1 MVGEEGGML
10 MNAKTHIPVT
20 SVMSQSNTG
29 SPSMGSEL
37 TVYIDSEPYPKVD
50 QGSDPNTVRMLKE
63 DYAGAVSEMTAV
75 AQYIYQ
81 NILCTDNESFA
92 NAILQIAIVEMNHLD
107 MIGDAI
113 LALGGNPTFGNG
125 SVFWQGKLVNYAR
138 TIPEMLRADIEAETQ
153 AIANYE
159 RHAAS
164 TKNASVRALLERIV
178 RDEQLHLRFFRETL
192 SGLVDAQPAL
202 PAVPSELD
210 ALESG
215 AEDIIDYIDNMD
227 WTKAESTVQAMKQD
241 LVDLEPS
248 FRAAN
253 VPTSIVN
260 EIRTRLT
267 MLEAQVKA
275 RNAYEAKV
283 QANAITKVIPDIYDH
298 YQVTVP
304 TDLGR
309 LDYLGREILLN
320 VEKGDWTAAR
330 NTAAEVLRVWTRLKP
345 NLNAA
350 AQKSAADFES
360 TVNALVGDVG
370 RQDSV
375 ATTRDASALL
385 DKVDVLEQAYT
396 G

>member
-1 MVGEEGGML
+1 MAYPTQM
-10 MNAKTHIPVT
+10 PVT
-20 SVMSQSNTG
+20 VVTSRSQAVNPNG
-29 SPSMGSEL
+29 SGL
-37 TVYIDSEPYPKVD
+37 TVYLDSAPYPTVSR
-50 QGSDPNTVRMLKE
+50 GTDPDTVRMLKE
-63 DYAGAVSEMTAV
+63 DYAGAVSEMTAIS
-75 AQYIYQ
+75 QYIYQ
-81 NILCTDNESFA
+81 NIQSTDNESFA
-92 NAILQIAIVEMNHLD
+92 NAILQIAIVEMSHLD
-107 MIGDAI
+107 MLGDAI

-125 SVFWQGKLVNYAR
+125 TVFWQGKLVNYAR
-138 TIPEMLRADIEAETQ
+138 TLPEMLRADIEAETQ

-159 RHAAS
+159 RQAAK
-164 TKNASVRALLERIV
+164 TANASVRALLERIV
-178 RDEQLHLRFFRETL
+178 QDEQLHLRFFRETL
-192 SGLVDAQPAL
+192 AGLTDPQPTPAKSAL

-215 AEDIIDYIDNMD
+215 AEDIIDYIGSMD
-227 WTKAESTVQAMKQD
+227 WAKAEATVQAMKQD
-241 LVDLEPS
+241 LADLEPS
-248 FRAAN
+248 FKAAN
-253 VPTSIVN
+253 VPTPIVN

-275 RNAYEAKV
+275 KNAYAAKV
-283 QANAITKVIPDIYDH
+283 QANAITKVIPDVYDH
-298 YQVTVP
+298 YQVTAP

-345 NLNAA
+345 TLNAT

-360 TVNALVGDVG
+360 TVNALIGDVG
-370 RQDSV
+370 KKDSA
-375 ATTRDASALL
+375 ATAKDANALL